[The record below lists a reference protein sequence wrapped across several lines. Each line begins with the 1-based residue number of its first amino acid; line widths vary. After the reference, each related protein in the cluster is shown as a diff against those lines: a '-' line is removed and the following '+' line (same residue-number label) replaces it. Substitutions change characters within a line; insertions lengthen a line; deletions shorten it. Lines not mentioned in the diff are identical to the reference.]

1 LDLLESYRVDTSTT
15 YTNYHT
21 MAEED
26 NNIER
31 GRKRL
36 RSSTAEPDLKVV
48 VGAGDDTVTKWY
60 YSQTLASKS
69 KYIDTVLSTPMN
81 ESLTKTITF
90 PDIQPNVW
98 DKMMLFLDSPLAVR
112 KMNTNDAVAIAVYYE
127 KYGFT
132 EGANLCDDILKEYF
146 LSLEDSEAT
155 LSIDVN
161 FLIGALVVA
170 KDANLHCLKEGVRYI
185 WKKMHSE
192 DYPYGRTMFKESQ
205 MTTLATVL
213 RHALSPEYKEK
224 LGSENVLVKVRGV
237 DVAFPFDQSVRIGWK
252 GGGNVLCRTLDID
265 NPDFAK
271 AFVTASTERSEELIL
286 HRCLKH
292 VEITGVECSFEKVSH
307 SGSLVSPECYVYK
320 STKTVTLGMQ
330 NYHLVITKIYRKK
343 YRDWAIIRT
352 RYVCYCSSSTCLYH
366 MHSHRRT
373 FLLQLAIRITH
384 FRENSLDLQAE
395 LVQTKKFVG

>member
-1 LDLLESYRVDTSTT
+1 MLTPTSCLLGYACDRCLELT
-15 YTNYHT
+15 Y
-21 MAEED
+21 D
-26 NNIER
+26 
-31 GRKRL
+31 
-36 RSSTAEPDLKVV
+36 
-48 VGAGDDTVTKWY
+48 
-60 YSQTLASKS
+60 
-69 KYIDTVLSTPMN
+69 
-81 ESLTKTITF
+81 SL
-90 PDIQPNVW
+90 
-98 DKMMLFLDSPLAVR
+98 R

-132 EGANLCDDILKEYF
+132 EGANLCDDMLKDYF
-146 LSLEDSEAT
+146 LSLEGSEET

-252 GGGNVLCRTLDID
+252 GGGNVLCRTLDIA
-265 NPDFAK
+265 NADFAK
-271 AFVTASTERSEELIL
+271 SFVTACTERSEELIL

-292 VEITGVECSFEKVSH
+292 VEITGVECRFEKVSH

-352 RYVCYCSSSTCLYH
+352 RYVCYCSSSTCSYH

-373 FLLQLAIRITH
+373 FLLQ
-384 FRENSLDLQAE
+384 
-395 LVQTKKFVG
+395 